1 MKKKILIAVAV
12 ALLII
17 AGGVGFKLT
26 QKSTQ
31 EILQSK
37 TWTFNADKNDGT
49 GTPTAKFSEKSL
61 TLSIIGL
68 NDVYQYDLKKENNK
82 EKITFTKKDDMTG
95 DKEIREF
102 YISKNND
109 EFKLQA
115 INNLAK
121 EDTGNVNLI
130 PK

>member
-1 MKKKILIAVAV
+1 
-12 ALLII
+12 
-17 AGGVGFKLT
+17 
-26 QKSTQ
+26 
-31 EILQSK
+31 
-37 TWTFNADKNDGT
+37 
-49 GTPTAKFSEKSL
+49 SL

-121 EDTGNVNLI
+121 EDTGNVNLV

>member
-95 DKEIREF
+95 DKEVREF

-121 EDTGNVNLI
+121 EDTGNVNLV

>member
-121 EDTGNVNLI
+121 EDTGNVNLV

>member
-26 QKSTQ
+26 QKSTR

-121 EDTGNVNLI
+121 EDTGNVNLV

>member
-1 MKKKILIAVAV
+1 MFINMISKKKII
-12 ALLII
+12 
-17 AGGVGFKLT
+17 
-26 QKSTQ
+26 
-31 EILQSK
+31 
-37 TWTFNADKNDGT
+37 
-49 GTPTAKFSEKSL
+49 
-61 TLSIIGL
+61 
-68 NDVYQYDLKKENNK
+68 KK
-82 EKITFTKKDDMTG
+82 KITFTKKDDMTG

-121 EDTGNVNLI
+121 EDTGNVNLV

>member
-1 MKKKILIAVAV
+1 MKKKILITVAV

-121 EDTGNVNLI
+121 EDTGNVNLV

>member
-49 GTPTAKFSEKSL
+49 GTPTAKFSKKSL

-95 DKEIREF
+95 DKEVREF

-121 EDTGNVNLI
+121 EDTGNVSLI

>member
-12 ALLII
+12 VLLII

-95 DKEIREF
+95 DKEVREF

-121 EDTGNVNLI
+121 EDTGNVSLI

>member
-17 AGGVGFKLT
+17 AGGVGFKRT

-121 EDTGNVNLI
+121 EDTGNVNLV

>member
-49 GTPTAKFSEKSL
+49 GIPTAKFSEKSL

-121 EDTGNVNLI
+121 EDTGNVNLV

>member
-61 TLSIIGL
+61 ALSIIGL

-121 EDTGNVNLI
+121 EDTGNVNLV

>member
-95 DKEIREF
+95 DKEVREF

-121 EDTGNVNLI
+121 EDTGNVSLI

>member
-1 MKKKILIAVAV
+1 
-12 ALLII
+12 
-17 AGGVGFKLT
+17 
-26 QKSTQ
+26 
-31 EILQSK
+31 
-37 TWTFNADKNDGT
+37 
-49 GTPTAKFSEKSL
+49 
-61 TLSIIGL
+61 
-68 NDVYQYDLKKENNK
+68 
-82 EKITFTKKDDMTG
+82 MTG

-121 EDTGNVNLI
+121 EDTGNVNLV

>member
-12 ALLII
+12 VLLII

-121 EDTGNVNLI
+121 EDTGNVNLV

>member
-121 EDTGNVNLI
+121 EDTGNVKLV

>member
-121 EDTGNVNLI
+121 EDTGNVSLI

>member
-95 DKEIREF
+95 DKEVREF

>member
-17 AGGVGFKLT
+17 AGGVSFKLT

-49 GTPTAKFSEKSL
+49 GIPTAKFSEKSL

-121 EDTGNVNLI
+121 EDTGNVNLV

>member
-68 NDVYQYDLKKENNK
+68 NDIYQYDLKKENNK

-121 EDTGNVNLI
+121 EDTGNVNLV

>member
-26 QKSTQ
+26 QKSIQ

-121 EDTGNVNLI
+121 EDTGNVNLV

>member
-17 AGGVGFKLT
+17 AGVVGFKLT

-121 EDTGNVNLI
+121 EDTGNVNLV

>member
-1 MKKKILIAVAV
+1 MKKKILITVAV

-95 DKEIREF
+95 DKEVREF

-121 EDTGNVNLI
+121 EDTGNVSLI

>member
-17 AGGVGFKLT
+17 ASGVGFKLT

-121 EDTGNVNLI
+121 EDTGNVNLV